1 MSSPED
7 PICPKCKGSGYW
19 SAAREAGM
27 ENLPYQLQPM
37 GVYHCPR
44 CGGNGK
50 DNIAISM
57 KAWRNSP
64 EGIEASKEIEKFLI
78 DMSRKGT

>member
-44 CGGNGK
+44 CGGSGQN
-50 DNIAISM
+50 DVSIALEEFW
-57 KAWRNSP
+57 KSP
-64 EGIEASKEIEKFLI
+64 EGKEASKEIEKLLGKI
-78 DMSRKGT
+78 K